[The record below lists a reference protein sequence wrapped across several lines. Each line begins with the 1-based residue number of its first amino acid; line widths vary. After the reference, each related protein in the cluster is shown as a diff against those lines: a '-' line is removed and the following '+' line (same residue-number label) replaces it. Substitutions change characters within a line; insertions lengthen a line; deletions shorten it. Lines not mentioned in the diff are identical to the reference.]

1 MSNIPE
7 DTKEKAEMDQL
18 ISDATRPSKNS
29 AATLSLSTE
38 IIIGLYS
45 SSPLQKIRHILEA
58 YQTLTREDKEKIIPK
73 ESNRKYMVKMREL
86 CYSFMD
92 MFDLPPLPYQFHNR
106 KGLTFSFSADLAYLY
121 LAPFVGDF
129 YFYGE
134 WTEENKKAIED
145 VMNKFWQEGANL
157 ELMNEYEIKVIKI
170 LFRHLVKNLEF
181 GVNAEEALKFKNQ
194 YVDFMIPW
202 VSYIATKIQKE
213 LIDGTTW
220 EKAAAIYNQG
230 KQK

>member
-1 MSNIPE
+1 
-7 DTKEKAEMDQL
+7 MDQL

-106 KGLTFSFSADLAYLY
+106 KGLTFSFSVSTTKLEAADVPPPGAGLATVTLNVPA
-121 LAPFVGDF
+121 LATSAALMVARNLGRAHKSRGARRGGPF
-129 YFYGE
+129 
-134 WTEENKKAIED
+134 
-145 VMNKFWQEGANL
+145 
-157 ELMNEYEIKVIKI
+157 
-170 LFRHLVKNLEF
+170 HH
-181 GVNAEEALKFKNQ
+181 
-194 YVDFMIPW
+194 
-202 VSYIATKIQKE
+202 
-213 LIDGTTW
+213 
-220 EKAAAIYNQG
+220 
-230 KQK
+230 